1 MSSSEGDMTDRIPQ
15 IHFWRFTAVVWLWL
29 TPGIATAQPAVPDT
43 AWTIATGSFSGLQVP
58 IRSTLPPTGRRGNAH
73 FLRAVNFGGD
83 TRVVGWDPSRF
94 PIAVAFRHGRRD
106 GITAADSLAFW
117 AILARLQADIGAQ
130 LFVPGTIAPEDD
142 PVDAIVVA
150 SNSGAGV
157 DGLTLLTWTS
167 RGDIYDVRVLLR

>member
-1 MSSSEGDMTDRIPQ
+1 MTDRIPQ
-15 IHFWRFTAVVWLWL
+15 IHFWRFTALGWLWL
-29 TPGIATAQPAVPDT
+29 TPGIAPAQPAVPDT
-43 AWTIATGSFSGLQVP
+43 AWTIATGSFSGVQVP
-58 IRSTLPPTGRRGNAH
+58 IRSTLPPPGRRGNAH
-73 FLRAVNFGGD
+73 FLRAVNFGAD

-106 GITAADSLAFW
+106 GITDADSLAFW